1 MNPTDKDIVT
11 LLCTFIIEEEKEV
24 SYNSSSR
31 KQKYLVF
38 EFPKK
43 DQCIKKNE
51 EISFQKG
58 KGWTN
63 PCIHLKTCL
72 CHGKMSELYD
82 IYKENMGRKQ
92 HELSDFF
99 TPIVMVSTT
108 EEAMYDWIEYS
119 LFLSYLFKPNQEY
132 RR

>member
-31 KQKYLVF
+31 KQKHLVF
-38 EFPKK
+38 ECPKK
-43 DQCIKKNE
+43 DQCIKNNG

-58 KGWTN
+58 LVWTN
-63 PCIHLKTCL
+63 SCSHLKKCL
-72 CHGKMSELYD
+72 CHAKMSELYD
-82 IYKENMGRKQ
+82 IYKENIDRKQ

-99 TPIVMVSTT
+99 NPIVKISTT
-108 EEAMYDWIEYS
+108 EQVMYDWIE
-119 LFLSYLFKPNQEY
+119 LIV
-132 RR
+132 